1 MRTPV
6 ILVAGQDH
14 TDEVTGALL
23 RRTGTV
29 VVEHRFDGHVV
40 RRMTATLSRGELI
53 TTEDAL
59 EFAHGCVSC
68 TIRDD
73 LLVLLRR
80 LHRRDNVVRI
90 VVHLAPW
97 LEPQPICWAIDH
109 VRVCVGHGYPDGPAA
124 LDVRVAAVVTCVDCV
139 RWLPQSLGEDEL
151 PDGRTVA
158 QVTVGQAEFADLL
171 VLTHPEPVAVAVLR
185 RLALERESPAASTA
199 SSWRWRIWTTTHGG
213 VVPIPRTRHCWRACL
228 RWQPTVR
235 LRSWNSVPAARFTR
249 NVCMPRLT
257 CCSMAWFA
265 LEVGCGWPTG
275 RIRSCGSNQPVAVCG
290 SHRPESG
297 WRRWRPRRWPMSTW
311 SGGCSPT

>member
-80 LHRRDNVVRI
+80 LHRRADVLF
-90 VVHLAPW
+90 VHPAVEDAYPH
-97 LEPQPICWAIDH
+97 EP
-109 VRVCVGHGYPDGPAA
+109 
-124 LDVRVAAVVTCVDCV
+124 
-139 RWLPQSLGEDEL
+139 
-151 PDGRTVA
+151 
-158 QVTVGQAEFADLL
+158 
-171 VLTHPEPVAVAVLR
+171 PVAVGARGGGR
-185 RLALERESPAASTA
+185 R
-199 SSWRWRIWTTTHGG
+199 RIPFVIGK
-213 VVPIPRTRHCWRACL
+213 
-228 RWQPTVR
+228 
-235 LRSWNSVPAARFTR
+235 AR
-249 NVCMPRLT
+249 
-257 CCSMAWFA
+257 
-265 LEVGCGWPTG
+265 
-275 RIRSCGSNQPVAVCG
+275 
-290 SHRPESG
+290 
-297 WRRWRPRRWPMSTW
+297 
-311 SGGCSPT
+311 

>member
-80 LHRRDNVVRI
+80 LHRRDNVGRI

-124 LDVRVAAVVTCVDCV
+124 LDVRVAAVVTV
-139 RWLPQSLGEDEL
+139 W
-151 PDGRTVA
+151 
-158 QVTVGQAEFADLL
+158 
-171 VLTHPEPVAVAVLR
+171 
-185 RLALERESPAASTA
+185 TA
-199 SSWRWRIWTTTHGG
+199 
-213 VVPIPRTRHCWRACL
+213 
-228 RWQPTVR
+228 
-235 LRSWNSVPAARFTR
+235 
-249 NVCMPRLT
+249 
-257 CCSMAWFA
+257 
-265 LEVGCGWPTG
+265 
-275 RIRSCGSNQPVAVCG
+275 
-290 SHRPESG
+290 
-297 WRRWRPRRWPMSTW
+297 
-311 SGGCSPT
+311 

>member
-80 LHRRDNVVRI
+80 LHRRDNVGRI
-90 VVHLAPW
+90 VAWRRGWSPS
-97 LEPQPICWAIDH
+97 PSAGRSTTCGFASDTDTQTDQP
-109 VRVCVGHGYPDGPAA
+109 P
-124 LDVRVAAVVTCVDCV
+124 
-139 RWLPQSLGEDEL
+139 
-151 PDGRTVA
+151 
-158 QVTVGQAEFADLL
+158 
-171 VLTHPEPVAVAVLR
+171 
-185 RLALERESPAASTA
+185 ST
-199 SSWRWRIWTTTHGG
+199 
-213 VVPIPRTRHCWRACL
+213 
-228 RWQPTVR
+228 
-235 LRSWNSVPAARFTR
+235 
-249 NVCMPRLT
+249 
-257 CCSMAWFA
+257 
-265 LEVGCGWPTG
+265 
-275 RIRSCGSNQPVAVCG
+275 CGS
-290 SHRPESG
+290 RP
-297 WRRWRPRRWPMSTW
+297 W
-311 SGGCSPT
+311 

>member
-80 LHRRDNVVRI
+80 LHRRDNVGRI

-124 LDVRVAAVVTCVDCV
+124 LDVRVAAVVTCGLRKVAAAV
-139 RWLPQSLGEDEL
+139 TRRGRTARRAHGGPS
-151 PDGRTVA
+151 DGRSGRVRRPS
-158 QVTVGQAEFADLL
+158 GADPPG
-171 VLTHPEPVAVAVLR
+171 TGR
-185 RLALERESPAASTA
+185 R
-199 SSWRWRIWTTTHGG
+199 GG
-213 VVPIPRTRHCWRACL
+213 SA
-228 RWQPTVR
+228 
-235 LRSWNSVPAARFTR
+235 
-249 NVCMPRLT
+249 
-257 CCSMAWFA
+257 
-265 LEVGCGWPTG
+265 PTG
-275 RIRSCGSNQPVAVCG
+275 PSSAN
-290 SHRPESG
+290 HR
-297 WRRWRPRRWPMSTW
+297 RRRPRRAGAGA
-311 SGGCSPT
+311 SGRQLTEGSYRYQVL

>member
-80 LHRRDNVVRI
+80 LHRRDNVGRI

-97 LEPQPICWAIDH
+97 LEPQPSAG
-109 VRVCVGHGYPDGPAA
+109 RST
-124 LDVRVAAVVTCVDCV
+124 TC
-139 RWLPQSLGEDEL
+139 G
-151 PDGRTVA
+151 
-158 QVTVGQAEFADLL
+158 FASD
-171 VLTHPEPVAVAVLR
+171 TDTQTDQPR
-185 RLALERESPAASTA
+185 ST
-199 SSWRWRIWTTTHGG
+199 
-213 VVPIPRTRHCWRACL
+213 
-228 RWQPTVR
+228 
-235 LRSWNSVPAARFTR
+235 
-249 NVCMPRLT
+249 
-257 CCSMAWFA
+257 
-265 LEVGCGWPTG
+265 
-275 RIRSCGSNQPVAVCG
+275 CGS
-290 SHRPESG
+290 RP
-297 WRRWRPRRWPMSTW
+297 W
-311 SGGCSPT
+311 

>member
-80 LHRRDNVVRI
+80 LHRRDNVGRI

-124 LDVRVAAVVTCVDCV
+124 LDALVEGRSMWAGVRDAVTILVGGNV
-139 RWLPQSLGEDEL
+139 GEVL
-151 PDGRTVA
+151 FTVIGTAFGAGRA
-158 QVTVGQAEFADLL
+158 PVGTRQLLL
-171 VLTHPEPVAVAVLR
+171 VNLLTEHVSRACGGRHLAVC
-185 RLALERESPAASTA
+185 
-199 SSWRWRIWTTTHGG
+199 
-213 VVPIPRTRHCWRACL
+213 RTRR
-228 RWQPTVR
+228 R
-235 LRSWNSVPAARFTR
+235 
-249 NVCMPRLT
+249 
-257 CCSMAWFA
+257 
-265 LEVGCGWPTG
+265 
-275 RIRSCGSNQPVAVCG
+275 RIPNR
-290 SHRPESG
+290 
-297 WRRWRPRRWPMSTW
+297 
-311 SGGCSPT
+311 

>member
-80 LHRRDNVVRI
+80 LHRRDNVGRI

-171 VLTHPEPVAVAVLR
+171 VLTHRNRSPWRFCADWP
-185 RLALERESPAASTA
+185 LERESPAASTA

-213 VVPIPRTRHCWRACL
+213 SYRYPAHAIAGGPA
-228 RWQPTVR
+228 
-235 LRSWNSVPAARFTR
+235 SV
-249 NVCMPRLT
+249 
-257 CCSMAWFA
+257 
-265 LEVGCGWPTG
+265 
-275 RIRSCGSNQPVAVCG
+275 GS
-290 SHRPESG
+290 
-297 WRRWRPRRWPMSTW
+297 RR
-311 SGGCSPT
+311 